1 MNIHEVIKEIRT
13 SLGLSQMAF
22 AEKLHVSFSTVNRWE
37 NGRVIPNRLA
47 TIAIISL
54 AEECNINKGL
64 IDNLKQSSS
73 I

>member
-1 MNIHEVIKEIRT
+1 MNINEVIKEIRT

-37 NGRVIPNRLA
+37 KGRVVPNRLA
-47 TIAIISL
+47 TVAIISL

-64 IDNLKQSSS
+64 IDDLKQLSS